1 LLGKAQQFYEEFS
14 SGIKT
19 NMPFDTALQ
28 LGVLAKDI
36 PIESIRNGVIN
47 YDMVTLD
54 DVTLAGQPASI
65 MKPMPDKIREL
76 RDQIFTTGGAVSP
89 LAGQGQ
95 LTPEQLSPLM
105 QQDAARVRVVNGSF
119 TGGLENT
126 TAQYLQS
133 LGFQVTELG
142 PGQAPNGTE
151 IIVYAPKLYTLK
163 YLQVVFGITDSA
175 RISIQPNPAS
185 TVDIEVRLGQDW
197 ANSNSMP

>member
-1 LLGKAQQFYEEFS
+1 
-14 SGIKT
+14 
-19 NMPFDTALQ
+19 
-28 LGVLAKDI
+28 V
-36 PIESIRNGVIN
+36 ESIRNVVIN
-47 YDMVTLD
+47 YDMVTLH
-54 DVTLAGQPASI
+54 DVVLGGQPASI

-76 RDQIFTTGGAVSP
+76 RDQVFTAGGAVSP

-95 LTPEQLSPLM
+95 LTPEQLSSLM
-105 QQDAARVRVVNGSF
+105 QQDAARVRVVNGSL

-142 PGQAPNGTE
+142 PAPNGTE

-163 YLQVVFGITDSA
+163 YLQVVFGIADSA

-197 ANSNSMP
+197 ANSNPMP